1 MRRRYKLNVLVDV
14 NTIIR
19 DRMALVTGFQGF
31 GAVGYLTTR
40 YLVSKLEMTLIG
52 YIEPPYTPDFTSVEE
67 YGLSM
72 PHEIFFKDL
81 GNLGIVVLLN
91 RVNPDRRHLTSFV
104 SAFETLI
111 EKLKINEVYLVGG
124 LDIRFREGD
133 EEIRWLKTKACNTKL
148 DKPYFVKGAYIVGP
162 VAALLLMLE
171 NRNVPAIAIFPYT
184 EPESVDH
191 RAAAVAVKALN
202 SLLGLSVDV
211 QELIKYAEKIEEL
224 EKNVQEM
231 LSGMEKRESVMHT

>member
-1 MRRRYKLNVLVDV
+1 MRRGYELNILVDAT
-14 NTIIR
+14 TIIKG
-19 DRMALVTGFQGF
+19 RMALVTGFQGF

-40 YLVSKLEMTLIG
+40 YLVSKLGMSLIG

-72 PHEIFFKDL
+72 PHEIFFKDA
-81 GNLGIVVLLN
+81 GNLGVVVLLN

-104 SAFETLI
+104 NAFKTLI
-111 EKLKINEVYLVGG
+111 EKLRISETYLIGG

-133 EEIRWLKTKACNTKL
+133 EEFRWLKTKASNVVL

-162 VAALLLMLE
+162 IASLLLMLE
-171 NRNVPAIAIFPYT
+171 NRNIPAIAIFPYT

-191 RAAAVAVKALN
+191 RAAAVAVRVLN

-224 EKNVQEM
+224 EKSVQEI